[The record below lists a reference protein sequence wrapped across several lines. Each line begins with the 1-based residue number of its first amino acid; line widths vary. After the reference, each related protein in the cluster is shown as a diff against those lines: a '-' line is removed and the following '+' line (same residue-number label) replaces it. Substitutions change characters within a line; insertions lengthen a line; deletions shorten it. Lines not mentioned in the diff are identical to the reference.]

1 MNQKCLQGNRQE
13 KSKTRTIIKPMTN
26 INYKKQLG
34 RELGRIRKHER
45 LERQE
50 DVVAWKQ
57 SCGQGEFSDRH

>member
-1 MNQKCLQGNRQE
+1 
-13 KSKTRTIIKPMTN
+13 MTN